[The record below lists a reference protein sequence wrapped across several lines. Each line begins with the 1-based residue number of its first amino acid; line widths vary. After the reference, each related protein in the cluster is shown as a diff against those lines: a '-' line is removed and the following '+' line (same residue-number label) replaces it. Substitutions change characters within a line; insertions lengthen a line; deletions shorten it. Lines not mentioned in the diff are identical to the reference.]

1 MIYEN
6 PIMMAKENL
15 IERIDTILKT
25 DLDFLLRLSPREL
38 KILATSLE
46 DLVGQE
52 KKGINVGNESI
63 QI

>member
-1 MIYEN
+1 MVYEN

-25 DLDFLLRLSPREL
+25 ELDFLLRLSPKEL

-52 KKGINVGNESI
+52 KKGINVGNASI
-63 QI
+63 QT

>member
-1 MIYEN
+1 MVYEN

-25 DLDFLLRLSPREL
+25 ELDFLLRLSPREL

-52 KKGINVGNESI
+52 KKGINIGNESI

>member
-1 MIYEN
+1 MVYEN

-38 KILATSLE
+38 TILATSLE
-46 DLVGQE
+46 DLVDHG
-52 KKGINVGNESI
+52 KRGMNIGNESI
-63 QI
+63 